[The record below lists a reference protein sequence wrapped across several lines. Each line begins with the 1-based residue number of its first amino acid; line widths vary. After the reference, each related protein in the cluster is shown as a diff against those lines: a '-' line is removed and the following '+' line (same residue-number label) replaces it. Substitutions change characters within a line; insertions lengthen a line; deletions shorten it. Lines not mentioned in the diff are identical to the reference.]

1 MELTQS
7 CSPRRFSKVLKVALW
22 LLVFALCSVLTSK
35 VVDAMSIVDSKPY
48 PSDFFSG
55 ELLLVAQAIKEKE
68 IKKAKKLAEALPD
81 IDAPGK
87 ENFTLLAFAVADNNV
102 PAIKMLMALGADPAH
117 QIGKHKDR
125 GTIGSFS
132 MWNRST
138 KSLRALLESGMDPDQ
153 RETDRTLIYK
163 VPELRDND
171 SLKLLVEFG
180 ADVNARDR
188 LGQTPLFDFI
198 NVSFDEALYLL
209 DHGADPFVMD
219 RSGMTTAYSVQDELK
234 NMDKS
239 TEAYQKMLTIQQKMT
254 ELGVTFPALTPYG
267 ERFRNGIVYCKEPR
281 GYRPRAECKV
291 EGVNRF
297 LKPQSEESKLA
308 DEKIL
313 RERYGIDAKL

>member
-1 MELTQS
+1 
-7 CSPRRFSKVLKVALW
+7 
-22 LLVFALCSVLTSK
+22 
-35 VVDAMSIVDSKPY
+35 MSNKEPKPET
-48 PSDFFSG
+48 FFSG
-55 ELLLVAQAIKEKE
+55 ELLPIAQAIKSN
-68 IKKAKKLAEALPD
+68 D
-81 IDAPGK
+81 IDRAKELSKNLDNIDKTGF
-87 ENFTLLAFAVADNNV
+87 ENFTLLAFSVADSNAA
-102 PAIKMLMALGADPAH
+102 AIHMLMELGADPAH
-117 QIGKHKDR
+117 QIGRHKDR

-138 KSLRALLESGMDPDQ
+138 EALRALLESGMDPDQ

-219 RSGMTTAYSVQDELK
+219 RSGMTTAYSVQDELN

-239 TEAYQKMLTIQQKMT
+239 TEAYQKMLTIQQKMID
-254 ELGVTFPALTPYG
+254 LGVKFPALTPYG
-267 ERFRNGIVYCKEPR
+267 ERFRNDIVYCKEPR
-281 GYRPRAECKV
+281 GYRPRSECKV

-313 RERYGIDAKL
+313 RERYGINAKL

>member
-1 MELTQS
+1 
-7 CSPRRFSKVLKVALW
+7 
-22 LLVFALCSVLTSK
+22 
-35 VVDAMSIVDSKPY
+35 MSNKEPKPET
-48 PSDFFSG
+48 FFSG
-55 ELLLVAQAIKEKE
+55 ELLPIAQAIKSN
-68 IKKAKKLAEALPD
+68 D
-81 IDAPGK
+81 IDRAKELSKNLDNIDKTGF
-87 ENFTLLAFAVADNNV
+87 ENFTLLAFSVADSNAA
-102 PAIKMLMALGADPAH
+102 AIHMLMELGADPAH
-117 QIGKHKDR
+117 QIGRHKDR

-138 KSLRALLESGMDPDQ
+138 EALRALLESGMDPDQ

-219 RSGMTTAYSVQDELK
+219 RSGMTTAYSVQDELN

-239 TEAYQKMLTIQQKMT
+239 TEAYQKMLTIQQKMID
-254 ELGVTFPALTPYG
+254 LGVKFPALTPYG
-267 ERFRNGIVYCKEPR
+267 ERFRNDIVYCKEPR
-281 GYRPRAECKV
+281 GYRPRSECKV

>member
-1 MELTQS
+1 M
-7 CSPRRFSKVLKVALW
+7 LKVTLW

-35 VVDAMSIVDSKPY
+35 VVDAMSIVDSKLY
-48 PSDFFSG
+48 PSAFFSG
-55 ELLLVAQAIKEKE
+55 ELLLVAQAIEEKE
-68 IKKAKKLAEALPD
+68 LKKAKKLAEALPD

-102 PAIKMLMALGADPAH
+102 PAIKMLMTLGADPAH
-117 QIGKHKDR
+117 QLGKHKDR

-138 KSLRALLESGMDPDQ
+138 KALRALLESGMDPDQ

-188 LGQTPLFDFI
+188 LGQTPLFNF
-198 NVSFDEALYLL
+198 VLASFDEAIYLL
-209 DHGADPFVMD
+209 DNGADPFVMD
-219 RSGMTTAYSVQDELK
+219 KAGVTLAYSVQNRIENMSSEL
-234 NMDKS
+234 
-239 TEAYQKMLTIQQKMT
+239 EVYQKLLTIQQKMT

-267 ERFRNGIVYCKEPR
+267 ERFRNDIVYCKEPR

-308 DEKIL
+308 DKKIL
-313 RERYGIDAKL
+313 RERYGIDVHL

>member
-1 MELTQS
+1 
-7 CSPRRFSKVLKVALW
+7 
-22 LLVFALCSVLTSK
+22 
-35 VVDAMSIVDSKPY
+35 MSIVDSKPY
-48 PSDFFSG
+48 PSAFFSG

-68 IKKAKKLAEALPD
+68 FKKAKKLAEALPD

-87 ENFTLLAFAVADNNV
+87 ENFTLLAFAVADNDV

-138 KSLRALLESGMDPDQ
+138 KALRALLESGMDPDL

-180 ADVNARDR
+180 ADVNVTDR
-188 LGQTPLFDFI
+188 LGQTPILHF
-198 NVSFDEALYLL
+198 VLASFDEAIYLL
-209 DHGADPFVMD
+209 ENGADPFVMD
-219 RSGMTTAYSVQDELK
+219 KAGVTLAYSVQNRIENMSSEL
-234 NMDKS
+234 
-239 TEAYQKMLTIQQKMT
+239 EAYQKLLTIQQKMT

-267 ERFRNGIVYCKEPR
+267 ERFRNDIVYCKEPR

-313 RERYGIDAKL
+313 RERYGIDVHL

>member
-1 MELTQS
+1 M
-7 CSPRRFSKVLKVALW
+7 LKVALW

-48 PSDFFSG
+48 PSAFFSG

-68 IKKAKKLAEALPD
+68 FKKAKKLAEALPD

-87 ENFTLLAFAVADNNV
+87 ENFTLLAFAVADNDV

-138 KSLRALLESGMDPDQ
+138 KALRALLESGMDPDL

-180 ADVNARDR
+180 ADVNVTDR
-188 LGQTPLFDFI
+188 LGQTPILHF
-198 NVSFDEALYLL
+198 VLASFDEAIYLL
-209 DHGADPFVMD
+209 ENGADPFVMD
-219 RSGMTTAYSVQDELK
+219 KAGVTLAYSVQNRIENMSSEL
-234 NMDKS
+234 
-239 TEAYQKMLTIQQKMT
+239 EAYQKLLTIQQKMT

-267 ERFRNGIVYCKEPR
+267 ERFRNDIVYCKEPR

-313 RERYGIDAKL
+313 RERYGIDVHL